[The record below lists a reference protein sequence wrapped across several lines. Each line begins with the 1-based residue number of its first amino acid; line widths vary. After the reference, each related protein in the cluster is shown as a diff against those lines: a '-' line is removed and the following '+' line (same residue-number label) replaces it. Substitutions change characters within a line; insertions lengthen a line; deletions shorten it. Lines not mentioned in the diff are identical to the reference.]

1 MYNERLQKMQT
12 QSQKVSY
19 VVPDASRK
27 IAASGGSGL
36 DDAVAY
42 LPPIYIDQTT
52 KRANKELGAGM
63 SPGFDVA
70 SAVMDPSLGR
80 SVYEPLLG
88 IGVG

>member
-1 MYNERLQKMQT
+1 MPE
-12 QSQKVSY
+12 
-19 VVPDASRK
+19 ASKPGAPAGGGYK
-27 IAASGGSGL
+27 IGDVIS
-36 DDAVAY
+36 Y

-52 KRANKELGAGM
+52 KKANKELGAGM